1 MITKQS
7 YKVAGPDIVFE
18 QFDGDLVVLNL
29 GTGQYFGFNAAAAA
43 VWTVL
48 MAGVRPEQM
57 VVCGLELSSLST
69 FVERLVALGLIVP
82 DPQGSGTL
90 TNELRSLLTTDTSP
104 PTVDTY
110 DDLADL
116 IVADPIHDVDQ
127 RAGWPHL
134 AQGVDDVRPRA

>member
-1 MITKQS
+1 MITQQA
-7 YKVAGPDIVFE
+7 YKIAGPDIVFE

-29 GTGQYFGFNAAAAA
+29 GTGQYFGFNASAAA

-48 MAGVRPEQM
+48 MAGVQPAQM
-57 VVCGLELSSLST
+57 VECGLTLSALDN
-69 FVERLVALGLIVP
+69 FVERLVALTLVVP
-82 DPQGSGTL
+82 DPHGAGTL
-90 TNELRSLLTTDTSP
+90 TDEFRALLATNSSP

-127 RAGWPHL
+127 QVGWPQL
-134 AQGVDDVRPRA
+134 APGIDARPQA

>member
-48 MAGVRPEQM
+48 LAGIQPGQM
-57 VVCGLELSSLST
+57 VECGLELSSLGS
-69 FVERLVALGLIVP
+69 FVERLMALELIVP

-90 TNELRSLLTTDTSP
+90 TDAFRSLLTTDASP
-104 PTVDTY
+104 PTVETY

-127 RAGWPHL
+127 QTGWPRL
-134 AQGVDDVRPRA
+134 AQGIDARPQA

>member
-48 MAGVRPEQM
+48 MAGIQPGQM
-57 VVCGLELSSLST
+57 IECGQELSSLDS
-69 FVERLVALGLIVP
+69 FVERLLALGLVVP

-90 TNELRSLLTTDTSP
+90 TDAFRSLLTTDTSP

-127 RAGWPHL
+127 RIGWPHL
-134 AQGVDDVRPRA
+134 VPGVDDVRPPA